1 MKIKLI
7 FITYFLLTFIFFSC
21 NRSKSEEV
29 TNISNSAEE
38 VIKSKVDLLRDITP
52 LFEDGDVN
60 AVIEIP
66 SGTLEKWELNKST
79 GQVQWEL
86 VDNTPRIVNYLGY
99 PGNYGM
105 IPQTLLSKEK
115 GGDGD
120 PLDIIVLGP
129 PSTRGGIVK
138 CKIIGVLYLMDRG
151 ERDDKLIAVSAGSPL
166 YQVNDMTEL
175 NKNYKGISE
184 IIKLWFTNYKG
195 TGKMESEGF
204 GDKKTAL
211 AILRDA
217 IDEFDLIHT
226 KQNKK

>member
-1 MKIKLI
+1 MNIKLI
-7 FITYFLLTFIFFSC
+7 FNTYVFLIFILISC
-21 NRSKSEEV
+21 NRSKSEAV
-29 TNISNSAEE
+29 TNLPDSTQE
-38 VIKSKVDLLRDITP
+38 VIKGKPNLLRDIIP

-66 SGTLEKWELNKST
+66 SGTIEKWELNKST

-120 PLDIIVLGP
+120 PLDILVLGP
-129 PSTRGGIVK
+129 PATRGGIVK

-151 ERDDKLIAVSAGSPL
+151 EQDDKLIAVSDNSPL
-166 YQVNDMTEL
+166 YHVNDMTEL

-195 TGKMESEGF
+195 PDKMESKGF
-204 GDKKTAL
+204 GDKNTAL
-211 AILRDA
+211 EILRDA
-217 IDEFDLIHT
+217 INEFNLNHT
-226 KQNKK
+226 KHNQK

>member
-1 MKIKLI
+1 MNIKFI
-7 FITYFLLTFIFFSC
+7 FNTYFLLIFILISC
-21 NRSKSEEV
+21 NSSKPEEA
-29 TNISNSAEE
+29 TNLPNSAQE
-38 VIKSKVDLLRDITP
+38 VIKSKPNLLRDIIP
-52 LFEDGDVN
+52 LIEDGDVN

-86 VDNTPRIVNYLGY
+86 VDSTPRIVNYLGY

-129 PSTRGGIVK
+129 PATRGGIVK
-138 CKIIGVLYLMDRG
+138 CKIIGVLYLTDRG
-151 ERDDKLIAVSAGSPL
+151 ERDDKLIAVSDNSPL
-166 YQVNDMTEL
+166 YKVNDMTEL
-175 NKNYKGISE
+175 NNNYKGISE

-195 TGKMESEGF
+195 PDKMKSEGF
-204 GDKKTAL
+204 GDKNTAL
-211 AILRDA
+211 KILRDA
-217 IDEFDLIHT
+217 INEY
-226 KQNKK
+226 K